1 VTVMAGLPVIFP
13 GVIWQGCAP
22 RRFHTGK
29 TPGKLFAMRCIPRA
43 RAPGKFTGKS
53 AFPRAFSQFPGDLP
67 PWNDQYSCSVCWI
80 LMLIRSWTHQNL
92 KQPTSDAHTGSDGTG
107 SEATASEAA

>member
-67 PWNDQYSCSVCWI
+67 PWNDQYSCSELLLFYKFI
-80 LMLIRSWTHQNL
+80 FRSTH
-92 KQPTSDAHTGSDGTG
+92 TRYRTF
-107 SEATASEAA
+107 